1 LHALHATAG
10 HLTCAHEPWTGPH
23 LAWISI
29 YESFSLTSHSLV
41 TRLCGLI
48 THCIA
53 TSRHVRRRRTR
64 SVRHRRRSTE
74 SAQRNVRKMWGG
86 ATSSNPRFACSDR
99 ASRHLSTAWRH
110 ATASLPSRATWP
122 RRLRGQGRVRT
133 IPRRIR
139 ALAAGVSAGIMRA
152 RRRLH
157 TASSPATT
165 DHERNQGG
173 EREREREREHWPFG
187 LTTGR
192 IYGRRAVCVRE
203 FKFKSA
209 VTLPCVRVTQLTI
222 DNRYYNHTRPVLART
237 VLHVGLISGIA
248 DEPASAGIAV
258 AVAPRPTMA
267 ASLVVIVCFE
277 PNYRVWRQHGTLGTP
292 TRV

>member
-1 LHALHATAG
+1 MHALHATAS
-10 HLTCAHEPWTGPH
+10 HLTYAHEPWMGPH

-133 IPRRIR
+133 RPRRIR

-173 EREREREREHWPFG
+173 ERQRETGCDTEAAGSLGVTTGRERESIGHLDWRLGAFTVG
-187 LTTGR
+187 VLC
-192 IYGRRAVCVRE
+192 VCVN
-203 FKFKSA
+203 SSSN
-209 VTLPCVRVTQLTI
+209 LPSPC
-222 DNRYYNHTRPVLART
+222 
-237 VLHVGLISGIA
+237 
-248 DEPASAGIAV
+248 PACA
-258 AVAPRPTMA
+258 
-267 ASLVVIVCFE
+267 
-277 PNYRVWRQHGTLGTP
+277 
-292 TRV
+292 